1 MVCTEC
7 GRVLENQSLVSDL
20 QFVNK
25 KVVGYFYN
33 GDAHAYRL
41 KKTLDSIQHVASVL
55 CINARLV
62 EAAKR
67 YYKLVVEKRLT
78 KGRRRKDLACAC
90 LYIACRVSGA
100 PYLLIDF
107 QNVVGRSMYAIG
119 RVYVDIARALYL
131 HIPVTDPSLFI
142 GRFCSKL

>member
-1 MVCTEC
+1 MSSPLDPTSSA
-7 GRVLENQSLVSDL
+7 LTPQQSAVDELIAL
-20 QFVNK
+20 LI
-25 KVVGYFYN
+25 
-33 GDAHAYRL
+33 ARL

-62 EAAKR
+62 EVAKR